1 MVRRMRPLANDINS
15 HNLRP
20 HAADRCSL
28 HQHQHQ
34 DRARAWQTT
43 TMMTTLGFP
52 STHLRRHSDEMSE
65 KQGR

>member
-28 HQHQHQ
+28 HQHQ

-43 TMMTTLGFP
+43 TMMTTLGFHP
-52 STHLRRHSDEMSE
+52 LRCHSDEMSE